1 MGIKTTFFTIL
12 LALLSVS
19 CSMLDHRDFYEQMDN
34 RLDEPMFM
42 PEQDFAVV
50 PGDSGRAYR
59 PHNEIMG
66 RAPATAAQQERSRY
80 DNSIKRELSWLESR
94 LSDQNYD
101 EYLRVKDQL
110 GSDYERIYYL
120 RLPPAQQDEYLGVRG
135 ISPSRSLST
144 REVAQAYFSNDLSYR
159 MSKQQVLN
167 SWGEP
172 DRLDKAG
179 NDPNSP
185 YERWAYHRAGKVKF
199 IYFEQ
204 GLVEGWSEQ

>member
-1 MGIKTTFFTIL
+1 MGFKTTFLTFT
-12 LALLSVS
+12 LALISTS
-19 CSMLDHRDFYEQMDN
+19 CAMLDRRDFYEQMDT
-34 RLDEPMFM
+34 RFDQPMFM

-50 PGDSGRAYR
+50 PGDTGRAYR
-59 PHNEIMG
+59 AHEEIMG

-94 LSDQNYD
+94 LSDQNYND
-101 EYLRVKDQL
+101 YLRVREQL

-120 RLPPAQQDEYLGVRG
+120 RLAPAQQAEYLGVRG
-135 ISPSRSLST
+135 IAPSKSYNT
-144 REVAQAYFSNDLSYR
+144 REVAQVFFSNNLSLR

-179 NDPNSP
+179 NDPSSGN
-185 YERWAYHRAGKVKF
+185 ERWAYHRGGKVKF
-199 IYFEQ
+199 IYFED